1 MVFIIPFSVE
11 HIFKEEDKEYGLIVV
26 ITFQVPEE
34 EVAVVVT
41 IQEETVVIVNSA
53 QLEPKA
59 PPINL
64 GHSVIYENSCVK
76 SITDRHEDDDDDNKK
91 CA

>member
-1 MVFIIPFSVE
+1 M
-11 HIFKEEDKEYGLIVV
+11 
-26 ITFQVPEE
+26 
-34 EVAVVVT
+34 VVVT
-41 IQEETVVIVNSA
+41 IQEETVEIVNSA
-53 QLEPKA
+53 QLVPKV

-76 SITDRHEDDDDDNKK
+76 SITDRHEDDNDNDEN